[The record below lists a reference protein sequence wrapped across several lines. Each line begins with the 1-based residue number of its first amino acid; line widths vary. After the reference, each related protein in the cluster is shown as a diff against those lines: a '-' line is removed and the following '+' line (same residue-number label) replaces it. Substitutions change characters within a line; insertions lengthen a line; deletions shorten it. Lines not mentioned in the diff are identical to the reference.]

1 MQTLEKCQCQ
11 RILLEKDFN
20 ICQLKAELN
29 ASNQWFLCNWKSRF
43 ESKNSWMTDDARRQI
58 GSQNIVSSSYPA
70 NVSTSPSNSP
80 LLTNRISQSCSSYSE
95 YKEEL
100 SQESYILVFFYWL
113 NECTNRKSGSDKS
126 FQIYYTRLLDFLWA
140 RPISLC
146 VSLLSHF

>member
-1 MQTLEKCQCQ
+1 
-11 RILLEKDFN
+11 
-20 ICQLKAELN
+20 
-29 ASNQWFLCNWKSRF
+29 
-43 ESKNSWMTDDARRQI
+43 MTDDARRQI

-126 FQIYYTRLLDFLWA
+126 FQIYYTRLSAFLSA